1 MKSNYIKVIKVILLC
16 FLLVSVVIS
25 LYAAVKGFNDLSV
38 DLLFYWTY
46 AMIAVA
52 VLAIIFVAGAI
63 GIKNDKKFLWK
74 LLAIAG
80 GTIVV
85 CAAVYFLSP
94 GAPAVGLAQ
103 QPSDITLKLTDTV
116 LNLTYLISAVA
127 ILAVVVGE
135 VSKAIRN
142 KRDTRS

>member
-16 FLLVSVVIS
+16 FLLISVVVA
-25 LYAAVKGFNDLSV
+25 LYAAIKGFNDLSV

-52 VLAIIFVAGAI
+52 VLAIVFVAGAI

-80 GTIVV
+80 GTVVV

-116 LNLTYLISAVA
+116 LNLTYLISAAA

-135 VSKAIRN
+135 VCKAIRN

>member
-74 LLAIAG
+74 LLIIVG
-80 GTIVV
+80 GAAVV
-85 CAAVYFLSP
+85 CAIVYVLSP
-94 GAPAVGLAQ
+94 GAPAIGLAQ
-103 QPSDITLKLTDTV
+103 QPSSSTLKLTDTV
-116 LNLTYLISAVA
+116 LNLTY
-127 ILAVVVGE
+127 VVGVAAVITVIVGE
-135 VSKAIRN
+135 IYKGIRN
-142 KRDTRS
+142 KRDAR

>member
-16 FLLVSVVIS
+16 FLLISVGVALFAFI
-25 LYAAVKGFNDLSV
+25 KGFNDLSV

-52 VLAIIFVAGAI
+52 VLAIVFVAGAL

-80 GTIVV
+80 GALVV

-103 QPSDITLKLTDTV
+103 QPSDTTLKLTDTV
-116 LNLTYLISAVA
+116 LNLTYLISAAA
-127 ILAVVVGE
+127 IVAVVVGE
-135 VSKAIRN
+135 ASKAIRN

>member
-16 FLLVSVVIS
+16 FLLISVVVA
-25 LYAAVKGFNDLSV
+25 LYAAIKGFNDLSV

-52 VLAIIFVAGAI
+52 VLAIVFVAGAI

-80 GTIVV
+80 GTVVV

-116 LNLTYLISAVA
+116 LNLTYLISAAA

>member
-85 CAAVYFLSP
+85 CTAVYFLSP

>member
-16 FLLVSVVIS
+16 FLLISVGVALFAFI
-25 LYAAVKGFNDLSV
+25 KGFNELSV

-52 VLAIIFVAGAI
+52 VLAIVFVAGYL
-63 GIKNDKKFLWK
+63 GIKNDKKFLWR
-74 LLAIAG
+74 LLAIIG
-80 GTIVV
+80 GTVV
-85 CAAVYFLSP
+85 ICAAVYFLSP

-103 QPSDITLKLTDTV
+103 QPSDTTLKLTDTV
-116 LNLTYLISAVA
+116 LNLTYLISAAA
-127 ILAVVVGE
+127 IVSVVVGE
-135 VSKAIRN
+135 ACKAIRN

>member
-16 FLLVSVVIS
+16 FLLISVGVALFAFI
-25 LYAAVKGFNDLSV
+25 KGFNDLSV

-52 VLAIIFVAGAI
+52 VLAIVFVAGAL

-80 GTIVV
+80 GAIVV

-103 QPSDITLKLTDTV
+103 QPSDTTLKLTDTV
-116 LNLTYLISAVA
+116 LNLTYLISAAA
-127 ILAVVVGE
+127 IVAVVVGE
-135 VSKAIRN
+135 ASKAIRN

>member
-52 VLAIIFVAGAI
+52 VLAIVFVAGAI

>member
-16 FLLVSVVIS
+16 FLLISVGVALFAFI
-25 LYAAVKGFNDLSV
+25 KGFNDLSV

-52 VLAIIFVAGAI
+52 VLAIVFIAGYL

-74 LLAIAG
+74 LLAIVG
-80 GTIVV
+80 GAVVV

-103 QPSDITLKLTDTV
+103 QPSDLTLKLTDTV
-116 LNLTYLISAVA
+116 LNLTYLISAAAIVA
-127 ILAVVVGE
+127 VAVGE
-135 VSKAIRN
+135 ACKAIRN